1 MEPKR
6 HPGHIYMYLGG
17 GRKKGKQNLRGL
29 KKTIDL
35 ANIKMQKVK
44 DRVLRADGQLAHSVG
59 QYLISKVVMLITSM
73 VTKKTAKIMTKKMT
87 KMLTKKMTK
96 TWIKNIGTV
105 MRRLTPLP
113 HRWRLASLQRSSS
126 DFAGLTWR
134 SGYESFDVLYYFC
147 FLFISDQIFN
157 HLSYFVRALTLGLT
171 CRAPRN
177 CCPRR

>member
-1 MEPKR
+1 M
-6 HPGHIYMYLGG
+6 
-17 GRKKGKQNLRGL
+17 
-29 KKTIDL
+29 
-35 ANIKMQKVK
+35 K
-44 DRVLRADGQLAHSVG
+44 DRVLRADGKLAHSVG

-96 TWIKNIGTV
+96 TLTKNIGTV

-134 SGYESFDVLYYFC
+134 SGFESFDVLS
-147 FLFISDQIFN
+147 FLFSLHF
-157 HLSYFVRALTLGLT
+157 
-171 CRAPRN
+171 
-177 CCPRR
+177 

>member
-1 MEPKR
+1 M
-6 HPGHIYMYLGG
+6 
-17 GRKKGKQNLRGL
+17 
-29 KKTIDL
+29 
-35 ANIKMQKVK
+35 K
-44 DRVLRADGQLAHSVG
+44 DRVLRADGKLAHSVG

-87 KMLTKKMTK
+87 KMLT
-96 TWIKNIGTV
+96 KNIGTV

-147 FLFISDQIFN
+147 FLFISD
-157 HLSYFVRALTLGLT
+157 
-171 CRAPRN
+171 
-177 CCPRR
+177 